1 MDDLSKKLEDI
12 RIARHGAKIC
22 KALQNACIGIAGL
35 GGLGSNI
42 ALSLARMGVGKL
54 VLADFD
60 HVDLSNIQRQQY
72 NLSQVGRPKTEAMV
86 ETIAAVHPTC
96 DIISHQVLIDENNAA
111 EIFHDC
117 QIVCEAFDDAHAK
130 AMLVETLLST
140 RTNLDIIA
148 ASGMAGAKS
157 ANLIQTKKR
166 MPRLYICGDEVSDIN
181 TDGHL
186 YAARVAI
193 CANHQALMV
202 LRLLNGEREP

>member
-1 MDDLSKKLEDI
+1 MDEIIKELEKI

-22 KALQNACIGIAGL
+22 KSLEEACIGIAGL

-42 ALSLARMGVGKL
+42 ALSLARMGIGKL
-54 VLADFD
+54 VLVDFD
-60 HVDLSNIQRQQY
+60 DVDLSNIQRQQY
-72 NLSQVGRPKTEAMV
+72 VLSQVGRPKTEA
-86 ETIAAVHPTC
+86 IAEIISAVHPSC
-96 DIISHQVLIDENNAA
+96 DLVLHNLRIDENNAA
-111 EIFHDC
+111 DIFRDC

-130 AMLVETLLST
+130 AMLVETLLSAST
-140 RTNLDIIA
+140 ELDIIS

-166 MPRLYICGDEVSDIN
+166 MPHLYVCGDDVSDVSV
-181 TDGHL
+181 DGHL